1 MLPVE
6 VWGDRCKPEFADAFT
21 YVLYVWHE
29 TPHLMENDHGASG
42 GRGLDEERGHPPAGA
57 LKAEMTLLQFQVVP
71 RKKGCL
77 NQNCTEMLPAC
88 HEGFFGLAHP

>member
-29 TPHLMENDHGASG
+29 APHFMENDHGASG
-42 GRGLDEERGHPPAGA
+42 GRRLDEERGHSPTGA
-57 LKAEMTLLQFQVVP
+57 LKAQMTLLQLSRSSKVGMFKSERRRCV
-71 RKKGCL
+71 GSL
-77 NQNCTEMLPAC
+77 S
-88 HEGFFGLAHP
+88 